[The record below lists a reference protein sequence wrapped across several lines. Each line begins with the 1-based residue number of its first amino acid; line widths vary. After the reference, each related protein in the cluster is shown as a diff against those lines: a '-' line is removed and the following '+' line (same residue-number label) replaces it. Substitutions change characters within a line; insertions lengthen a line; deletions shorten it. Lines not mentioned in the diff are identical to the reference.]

1 MGMMMTICGS
11 KYSDTGLALPVH
23 IAIIYVF
30 TATVKCRDHADG
42 YGYDD
47 DYDDEVGEMHLENV
61 ICKAPFSPQYVKIC
75 HWSR

>member
-30 TATVKCRDHADG
+30 TATVKCRDHAMD
-42 YGYDD
+42 
-47 DYDDEVGEMHLENV
+47 MMMTMMM
-61 ICKAPFSPQYVKIC
+61 KSVKCI
-75 HWSR
+75 